1 MDWFVRYWLRYF
13 SLGFDLHIW
22 LQAPETGKRAPDQ
35 TKKAFTRSPVA
46 VCKDNKARKLFL
58 NIPPL
63 ILSLYTSQENHAR
76 LGPLLYEMISWCFL
90 FFHFLLSVCECL
102 QLKNVLDRLRL
113 IRALFP
119 GIIISPP
126 SSFKGISSSGLGNST
141 TSGCCEKTKLA
152 FYGSFT
158 CKEFTHSVCDSRVSL
173 NENKWELLLLWE
185 GKLLCLFSPTIED
198 LGLLSSTFRYYDQRQ
213 FVSVNSPQ
221 RNIHP
226 LNVRSKFPLH
236 VRKAVTSAATESNF
250 PHEAV

>member
-22 LQAPETGKRAPDQ
+22 LQAPETGKRALDQ
-35 TKKAFTRSPVA
+35 TKKAFTRSRV
-46 VCKDNKARKLFL
+46 VEARKLFL

-90 FFHFLLSVCECL
+90 FFHFLLLVCECL
-102 QLKNVLDRLRL
+102 QQKNVLDRLRL

-141 TSGCCEKTKLA
+141 TSGCCEKTKQT
-152 FYGSFT
+152 FYGLFT
-158 CKEFTHSVCDSRVSL
+158 CKEFTHLTPFKIKGCPRMKINESSCYYERESYFAYSRQPLKIWVFFPRLSATTINDSS
-173 NENKWELLLLWE
+173 
-185 GKLLCLFSPTIED
+185 SP
-198 LGLLSSTFRYYDQRQ
+198 
-213 FVSVNSPQ
+213 
-221 RNIHP
+221 
-226 LNVRSKFPLH
+226 
-236 VRKAVTSAATESNF
+236 
-250 PHEAV
+250 